1 MVYTKELLILVLLV
15 FNLVH
20 HRSKFQVVLM
30 SRPRRLRKYHHQQK
44 RLPLNVE
51 QNTSNAIQT
60 KEISNTA
67 KLGLEEVIYKAI
79 MSVEATRT
87 IADRIIIINDIA
99 FKTNI
104 LALNATV
111 EADRAGKHGRGFAV
125 AVAEVRKLAEISRKA
140 ADEIIGNSKNSL
152 QYAEEA
158 DIKLETMLPI
168 VVRTRQLVEEIAAES
183 SEQNSAITQVNASI
197 LELSNVIQQN
207 SASAEE

>member
-1 MVYTKELLILVLLV
+1 
-15 FNLVH
+15 
-20 HRSKFQVVLM
+20 
-30 SRPRRLRKYHHQQK
+30 LRKYHHQQK

-87 IADRIIIINDIA
+87 IADRIIIIIINDIA

-158 DIKLETMLPI
+158 GIKLETMLPI

-197 LELSNVIQQN
+197 LELSNVTLQN
-207 SASAEE
+207 SASVED